1 MVREDEAGYFAVL
14 IPEKE
19 IPKYKI
25 EIEDEEGKNAET
37 TRQNQMSG
45 GASGTD

>member
-25 EIEDEEGKNAET
+25 EIEDEEGKKSSFMT
-37 TRQNQMSG
+37 LMHFK
-45 GASGTD
+45 TDFSQ